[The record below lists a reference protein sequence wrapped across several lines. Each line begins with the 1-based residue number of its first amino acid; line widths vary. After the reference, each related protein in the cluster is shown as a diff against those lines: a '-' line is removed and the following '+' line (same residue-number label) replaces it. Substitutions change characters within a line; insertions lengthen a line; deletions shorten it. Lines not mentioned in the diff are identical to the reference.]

1 MLLRFRVSNHRSI
14 LEPVELS
21 MIAVDKDRGA
31 TRGFDGLSERV
42 LTVAGIYGPN
52 ASGKSNVLDA
62 IAWLSRAVAMSLRG
76 WEDYIPR
83 DAHRFGKGPASPTEF
98 ALDLE
103 VDGVRYVYR
112 LEVDDS
118 AVLFESLDSY
128 PEGRRR
134 NLYTRLKREI
144 DFRRGLDG
152 TRAIR
157 DLLTPTTLALS
168 AGRRVGDT
176 DFGSVWRTLTTMR
189 VLGLR
194 KRWGFWRSG
203 VGPIDSTIRLLS
215 ENEANQL
222 RLFGTSEDRPAVTD
236 SRVAMDLLR
245 FADPGIDD
253 FVVTEEESER
263 LEGPRRHFGLVHRGE
278 GEPVTF
284 DLEEE
289 SAGTQTW
296 FRLIGPAFAA
306 LRFGV
311 VLLLDEIDASL
322 HPRLSARLIEIFQ
335 DPQTNTRGAQLVFT
349 SHDTSLLN
357 SLNRDEVWLT
367 EKAPDAT
374 TRLVGLADFGGERVR
389 RSLNLERAYLQGR
402 FGAVP
407 EVDQVAVPQ
416 SPGACFST
424 SRWLSRL
431 DTGGARPARS
441 AAGSRFA
448 SPRGLSWCSV
458 RVREP
463 SPNTS
468 RP

>member
-1 MLLRFRVSNHRSI
+1 MLLRFRVANHRSI
-14 LEPVELS
+14 LEPAELS
-21 MIAVDKDRGA
+21 MIAVDEDRAA
-31 TRGFDGLSERV
+31 TRGFGGLSERV

-62 IAWLSRAVAMSLRG
+62 MAWLSMAVATSLRG

-83 DAHRFGKGPASPTEF
+83 DAHRFGDGPSSPSEF
-98 ALDLE
+98 DLDLVVE
-103 VDGVRYVYR
+103 GVRYTYR

-134 NLYTRLKREI
+134 NLFTRRKSEI

-152 TRAIR
+152 TRGIR

-168 AGRRVGDT
+168 AGMRVT
-176 DFGSVWRTLTTMR
+176 DSDFKSVGGALARTR

-194 KRWGFWRSG
+194 QRRFRRASSIH
-203 VGPIDSTIRLLS
+203 PFDPTTRLLF
-215 ENEANQL
+215 EADEATQL
-222 RLFGTSEDRPAVTD
+222 EFSRTPEERAAFTD
-236 SRVAMDLLR
+236 PSHVLDLLR
-245 FADPGIDD
+245 FADPGIGD
-253 FVVTEEESER
+253 FVIRDEEYGR
-263 LEGPRRHFGLVHRGE
+263 LGRPRRDLGFVHPGE
-278 GEPVTF
+278 GEPVTL
-284 DLEEE
+284 DLEDE
-289 SAGTQTW
+289 SAGTRTW
-296 FRLIGPAFAA
+296 FRLIGPVFAA
-306 LRFGV
+306 LRFGR

-367 EKAPDAT
+367 EKVRGAT
-374 TRLVGLADFGGERVR
+374 TRIIGLAEFGGERVR

-407 EVDQVAVPQ
+407 EVDQVAVRR
-416 SPGACFST
+416 A
-424 SRWLSRL
+424 L
-431 DTGGARPARS
+431 
-441 AAGSRFA
+441 
-448 SPRGLSWCSV
+448 GLVSQ
-458 RVREP
+458 RRDGQAD
-463 SPNTS
+463 
-468 RP
+468 

>member
-21 MIAVDKDRGA
+21 MIAVDEDRAA
-31 TRGFDGLSERV
+31 TRGLDGLSERV
-42 LTVAGIYGPN
+42 LTVAGIYGAN

-62 IAWLSRAVAMSLRG
+62 MAWLSTAVATSLRG

-83 DAHRFGKGPASPTEF
+83 DAHRFGTGPASPTAF
-98 ALDLE
+98 DLDVE
-103 VDGVRYVYR
+103 VDGVRYAYQ

-128 PEGRRR
+128 PARRRR
-134 NLYTRLKREI
+134 NLFTRRKSEI
-144 DFRRGLDG
+144 DFRRGLEG

-176 DFGSVWRTLTTMR
+176 AFRSVGRTLATMR

-194 KRWGFWRSG
+194 RRRFLRAGG
-203 VGPIDSTIRLLS
+203 GGPFDSTIRLLF
-215 ENEANQL
+215 EDKTNQL
-222 RLFGTSEDRPAVTD
+222 RLFDTPEDLPAVTD
-236 SRVAMDLLR
+236 PDVAMDLLR

-253 FVVTEEESER
+253 FVMTEEESGR
-263 LEGPRRHFGLVHRGE
+263 FGGPRRHLRLVHRGE
-278 GEPVTF
+278 GKPVAF
-284 DLEEE
+284 DLEDE

-306 LRFGV
+306 LRFGG
-311 VLLLDEIDASL
+311 VLLLDEIDANL

-335 DPQTNTRGAQLVFT
+335 DPETNTRGAQLVFT

-367 EKAPDAT
+367 EKAPNAT
-374 TRLVGLADFGGERVR
+374 TRLVGLAEFGGERVR

-407 EVDQVAVPQ
+407 EVDQVAVRRALGLVSQ
-416 SPGACFST
+416 
-424 SRWLSRL
+424 
-431 DTGGARPARS
+431 
-441 AAGSRFA
+441 
-448 SPRGLSWCSV
+448 PRDG
-458 RVREP
+458 
-463 SPNTS
+463 
-468 RP
+468 

>member
-1 MLLRFRVSNHRSI
+1 
-14 LEPVELS
+14 
-21 MIAVDKDRGA
+21 MIAVDEERAA
-31 TRGFDGLSERV
+31 TRGFDALSERV

-62 IAWLSRAVAMSLRG
+62 MAWLSTAVSTSLRG

-83 DAHRFGKGPASPTEF
+83 DAHRFGTGPVSPTAF
-98 ALDLE
+98 DLDVE
-103 VDGVRYVYR
+103 VDGVRYAYQ

-128 PEGRRR
+128 PERRRR
-134 NLYTRLKREI
+134 NLFTRRKSEI
-144 DFRRGLDG
+144 DFRRGIEG

-168 AGRRVGDT
+168 AGSRVGDT
-176 DFGSVWRTLTTMR
+176 DFRSVGRTLATMR

-194 KRWGFWRSG
+194 RKRFPGAG
-203 VGPIDSTIRLLS
+203 GGGPFDSTMRLLF
-215 ENEANQL
+215 EDKTNQL
-222 RLFGTSEDRPAVTD
+222 RLFDTPEDPPAVANPG
-236 SRVAMDLLR
+236 VAMDLLR

-253 FVVTEEESER
+253 FVMTEEESGR
-263 LEGPRRHFGLVHRGE
+263 FGGPRRNLRFVHRGE
-278 GEPVTF
+278 GRPIAF
-284 DLEEE
+284 DLEDE

-306 LRFGV
+306 LRFGG

-335 DPQTNTRGAQLVFT
+335 APRTNTRGAQLVFT

-367 EKAPDAT
+367 EKASNTT
-374 TRLVGLADFGGERVR
+374 TRLVGLAEFGGERVR
-389 RSLNLERAYLQGR
+389 KSLNLERAYLQGR

-407 EVDQVAVPQ
+407 EVDQAAVRRALGLVSQ
-416 SPGACFST
+416 
-424 SRWLSRL
+424 
-431 DTGGARPARS
+431 
-441 AAGSRFA
+441 
-448 SPRGLSWCSV
+448 PRDG
-458 RVREP
+458 
-463 SPNTS
+463 
-468 RP
+468 